1 MVPGYLG
8 QRGHLREGDRRVR
21 VPPAHREQRSLSIKI
36 HYGGF
41 EVKVRQSSS
50 PKGTASSHPRSAF
63 DPSLSPVSW
72 SPLLWLSTWKWLTN
86 EAVQMFINFCIM
98 QHTAKNSQGCKSR
111 PGSAGRDLQDR
122 VKEQFVPWCHGN
134 RSQNVSG
141 RMVAAWRCSTGARDD
156 LGEAGSGLSLP
167 PAAYRSPS
175 RNPLPQPAAISSRPA
190 EKKKKKRL
198 VKKGGLK

>member
-21 VPPAHREQRSLSIKI
+21 VPPAHRKQRFLSIKI

-63 DPSLSPVSW
+63 DLSLSPVSC
-72 SPLLWLSTWKWLTN
+72 SPLLLLSTWKWLTN
-86 EAVQMFINFCIM
+86 EDVQMFINFCIM
-98 QHTAKNSQGCKSR
+98 QHVAKNSQGCKSR

-122 VKEQFVPWCHGN
+122 VKEQFVPRCHGN

-141 RMVAAWRCSTGARDD
+141 RTVAAWRFSTGVRDD
-156 LGEAGSGLSLP
+156 LGEVGSGLSFP

-175 RNPLPQPAAISSRPA
+175 RSPLPQPAVISSQPA
-190 EKKKKKRL
+190 EKKKKKKEVL
-198 VKKGGLK
+198 